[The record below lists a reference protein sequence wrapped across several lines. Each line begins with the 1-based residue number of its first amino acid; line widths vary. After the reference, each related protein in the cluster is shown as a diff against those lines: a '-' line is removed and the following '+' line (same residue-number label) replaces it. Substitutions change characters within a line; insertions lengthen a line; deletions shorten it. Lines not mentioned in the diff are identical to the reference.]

1 MVEPGVI
8 FEHLHSE
15 FFAALE
21 ACRVRPRP
29 KAVHQL
35 RTTARRLEAL
45 LNAAKRRQPNNAKFG
60 RQVDKAL
67 KALKPIRQAAGPVRD
82 IDVQMG
88 LLEDFLRASINE
100 LPPAEFNVVK
110 QEATKVQARLEK
122 HRKRAAREL
131 TAAVTDVD
139 DALVKRISHL
149 QTELSTEKWMSVL
162 KDARSVERD
171 SATSLDIAD
180 PDSLHAYR
188 KSSKSARYLAEMEE
202 GSAAARQFAK
212 EMKKVLDAIGAWHDW
227 MLLTQ
232 LAKKTIGKSSAL
244 AKVLKKERD
253 GALRRAARAV
263 ERLHRKT

>member
-1 MVEPGVI
+1 MVEPGII

-45 LNAAKRRQPNNAKFG
+45 LNAAKRRQPGNAKFR
-60 RQVDKAL
+60 RQVDEAL

-88 LLEDFLRASINE
+88 LLEDLLKAKIDE
-100 LPPAEFNVVK
+100 LPASELNVLNEEGSK
-110 QEATKVQARLEK
+110 AQARLEK
-122 HRKRAAREL
+122 YRRGAATDL
-131 TAAVTDVD
+131 TAAVTGIHDGV
-139 DALVKRISHL
+139 VRRISHL
-149 QTELSTEKWMSVL
+149 QTDLSKEKWMLTL
-162 KDARSVERD
+162 KDARSVERQ
-171 SATSLDIAD
+171 SATTLDLAD

-202 GSAAARQFAK
+202 GSAPAQQFAK
-212 EMKKVLDAIGAWHDW
+212 EMKKVLDAIGTWHDW

-232 LAKKTIGKSSAL
+232 LAKKTIGKSSVL
-244 AKVLKKERD
+244 AKEVKKERE
-253 GALRRAARAV
+253 GALRRAVRAV
-263 ERLHRKT
+263 ERLHRQT